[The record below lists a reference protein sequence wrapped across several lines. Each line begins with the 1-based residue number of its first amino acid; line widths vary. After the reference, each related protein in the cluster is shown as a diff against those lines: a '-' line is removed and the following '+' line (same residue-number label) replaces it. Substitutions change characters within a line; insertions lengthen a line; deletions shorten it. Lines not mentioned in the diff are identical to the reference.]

1 MNREGNGT
9 YKTSTAGGES
19 VRAYVPAPLPPA
31 PPLDLDGS
39 RAVLLERATQ
49 ALGQLDGVASLL
61 PDKWLFLY
69 AYVRR
74 EAVLS
79 SQIEGTQSSLSDL
92 LLYEIDQAPG
102 VPLDD
107 VAEVSNYIAALEHGV
122 ERLRSGFP
130 LCNRLLREMHAKL
143 MSGARGGDKDPGN
156 FRRSQNWIGGTR
168 PGNARF
174 VPPPPEEVESCMGA
188 LEVFLNEN
196 QTLPVLLKAALAHV
210 QFETIHPFLDGN
222 GRLGRL
228 LITLIIQHGGLLS
241 EPLLYLSLHFKSHRS
256 LYYELLD
263 RVRSHGDWEA
273 WVNFFLEGVHGTAKG
288 AVRTANA
295 LAALFQK
302 DRELVLGTGL
312 AGRASLL
319 AAFEALRARPILNL
333 AELAKASSLSF
344 PTASKAIEKLSILGI
359 ARELTGQRRNRL
371 FVYSAYLDL
380 LTNEE
385 IPTASTTSASARK
398 SPKPLP
404 VA

>member
-1 MNREGNGT
+1 
-9 YKTSTAGGES
+9 
-19 VRAYVPAPLPPA
+19 
-31 PPLDLDGS
+31 
-39 RAVLLERATQ
+39 
-49 ALGQLDGVASLL
+49 LL

-228 LITLIIQHGGLLS
+228 LITLIIQQGGMLS

>member
-1 MNREGNGT
+1 MNRDNTGT
-9 YKTSTAGGES
+9 YKTSTAGGEP
-19 VRAYVPAPLPPA
+19 VRAYIPSPLPPA
-31 PPLDLDGS
+31 PPLDLQGP

-49 ALGQLDGVASLL
+49 ALGQLEGAAALL
-61 PDKWLFLY
+61 PDKRLFLY

-107 VAEVSNYIAALEHGV
+107 VAEVSNYIAALEHGLQ
-122 ERLRSGFP
+122 RLRSGFP
-130 LCNRLLREMHAKL
+130 LCNRLLREMHALL

-174 VPPPPEEVESCMGA
+174 VPPPPGEVDSCMGA
-188 LEVFLNEN
+188 LEGFLNESQN
-196 QTLPVLLKAALAHV
+196 LPVLLKAALAHV
-210 QFETIHPFLDGN
+210 QFETIHPFPDGN

-228 LITLIIQHGGLLS
+228 LITLIMQHGGLLT
-241 EPLLYLSLHFKSHRS
+241 EPLLYLSLHLKKHRA

-263 RVRSHGDWEA
+263 RVRSRGDWEA
-273 WVNFFLEGVHGTAKG
+273 WLDFFLDGVHMTAKG
-288 AVRTANA
+288 GVETANN

-319 AAFEALRARPILNL
+319 AAFEALRERPILNL
-333 AELAKASSLSF
+333 AELSKASSLSF
-344 PTASKAIEKLSILGI
+344 PTASKAIEKLATLGI

-371 FVYSAYLDL
+371 FAYSAYLHL
-380 LTNEE
+380 LTPED
-385 IPTASTTSASARK
+385 PPA
-398 SPKPLP
+398 KPLN
-404 VA
+404 

>member
-228 LITLIIQHGGLLS
+228 LITLIIQQGGMLS

>member
-1 MNREGNGT
+1 MNRESNGT

-19 VRAYVPAPLPPA
+19 VRAYVPAPLPPV
-31 PPLDLDGS
+31 PPLDLTGS

-49 ALGQLDGVASLL
+49 ALGQLEGVASLL

-143 MSGARGGDKDPGN
+143 MSGARGGDKEPGN

-174 VPPPPEEVESCMGA
+174 VPPPPEEVEACMGA
-188 LEVFLNEN
+188 LEVFLNES
-196 QTLPVLLKAALAHV
+196 QSLPVLLKAALAHV
-210 QFETIHPFLDGN
+210 QVETIHPCLDGN
-222 GRLGRL
+222 GRL

-241 EPLLYLSLHFKSHRS
+241 EPLLYLSLHFKSHRP

-273 WVNFFLEGVHGTAKG
+273 WVDFFLEGVHETAKG
-288 AVRTANA
+288 AVQTANN
-295 LAALFQK
+295 LAALFEK
-302 DRELVLGTGL
+302 DLRLLNET
-312 AGRASLL
+312 GRAGKASLR
-319 AAFEALRARPILNL
+319 AAFEALRERPILNL
-333 AELAKASSLSF
+333 AELSKASALSF
-344 PTASKAIEKLSILGI
+344 PTASKAIEKLAALGI

-371 FVYSAYLDL
+371 FAYSAYLDL
-380 LTNEE
+380 LTPEDQ
-385 IPTASTTSASARK
+385 PDSTIWASARK
-398 SPKPLP
+398 SPKPP
-404 VA
+404 AAA

>member
-1 MNREGNGT
+1 MNRESNGT

-19 VRAYVPAPLPPA
+19 VRAYVPAPLPPV
-31 PPLDLDGS
+31 PPLDLTGA

-49 ALGQLDGVASLL
+49 ALGQLEGVASLL
-61 PDKWLFLY
+61 PDKGLFLY

-143 MSGARGGDKDPGN
+143 MSGARGGDKEPGN

-174 VPPPPEEVESCMGA
+174 VPPPPEEVEACMGA
-188 LEVFLNEN
+188 LEVFLNES
-196 QTLPVLLKAALAHV
+196 QSLPVLLKAALAHV

-241 EPLLYLSLHFKSHRS
+241 EPLLYLSLHFKSHRP

-273 WVNFFLEGVHGTAKG
+273 WVDFFLEGVHETAKG
-288 AVRTANA
+288 AVQTANN
-295 LAALFQK
+295 LAALFEK
-302 DRELVLGTGL
+302 DLRLLNET
-312 AGRASLL
+312 GRAGKASLR
-319 AAFEALRARPILNL
+319 AAFEALRERPILNL
-333 AELAKASSLSF
+333 AELSKASALSF
-344 PTASKAIEKLSILGI
+344 PTASKAIEKLAALGI

-371 FVYSAYLDL
+371 FAYSAYLDL
-380 LTNEE
+380 LTPEDQ
-385 IPTASTTSASARK
+385 PDSTTWASARK
-398 SPKPLP
+398 SPKPP
-404 VA
+404 VAA